1 MITRKLLEIRDEK
14 FEFRKSRKTL
24 PKPGPHPG
32 SQFFLSSRINSIRK
46 CDNRNWLALQ
56 VGLYIERTVQNW
68 RYLFC
73 VVLLFLKDGLRKFYD

>member
-1 MITRKLLEIRDEK
+1 MITRKLLEIRDQE
-14 FEFRKSRKTL
+14 FEVRRRKHFENLNSDF
-24 PKPGPHPG
+24 G
-32 SQFFLSSRINSIRK
+32 SQFFLSSRIKNIRK
-46 CDNRNWLALQ
+46 CDNRSWLALQ